1 MHLPERHRAGL
12 LPLLIVDEHRGQG
25 APRNL
30 EVVAPHEK
38 AFSPFGALPGS
49 GDVVHDPVAPR
60 VYGSQKFAVIE
71 GIEADVALGEEPT
84 NRPGEDAG
92 SCREMSFRPARRP
105 CHCGIDRQ
113 GRAAEVAGRD
123 EPS

>member
-60 VYGSQKFAVIE
+60 VYGSQKFAAIE

-84 NRPGEDAG
+84 PQHYSPVDRRGAGVNEDA
-92 SCREMSFRPARRP
+92 S
-105 CHCGIDRQ
+105 Q
-113 GRAAEVAGRD
+113 RAIPVGAHDDVEVQ
-123 EPS
+123 